1 MSKLNVERMRK
12 RVSVPLPEKQPAAP
26 EPEPEQFREIR
37 DAAGRLIRVLPVKRS
52 W

>member
-1 MSKLNVERMRK
+1 MSKLNVDRMRK
-12 RVSVPLPEKQPAAP
+12 RISVPPPEKPPPAP